1 MRRTF
6 PKTFLYCGKELTLK
20 GIARRERCDIKVV
33 YRYLVK
39 HGNLDGFR
47 ERHLAWPPRI
57 PFKGKRL
64 TAKEIAR
71 LTETSD
77 DSVRTYY
84 RRHKT
89 MEGYGNFRPTKG
101 KPIPHLERYYNTLDD
116 SIPLDRCLKAAGYRS
131 LRQFCVLNDLS
142 PYLIGCWRRGK
153 TCDPNGYGKRVSNYT
168 LADEMTNFKS
178 GLSTAMW
185 KLIDATGFLEFELFP
200 EVFTDDFYSMLYRGA
215 VRMGE
220 LSLVAKPDLERR
232 ECSRELANALDVL
245 SDRERLAVELRF
257 GIGGVEREYT
267 LHEIGRYLHITRER
281 VRQIIEGAL
290 RRLQRPS
297 LNKRLRETVPF
308 TIHDAKDGKPGEWG

>member
-20 GIARRERCDIKVV
+20 GIARRERCDVKVV

-64 TAKEIAR
+64 TAQEIAR

-131 LRQFCVLNDLS
+131 LRQFCEVNNVS
-142 PYLIGCWRRGK
+142 PTLLGCWRRGK
-153 TCDPNGYGKRVSNYT
+153 TCDPNGYGRRVSNYT

-200 EVFTDDFYSMLYRGA
+200 DVFNDGFY
-215 VRMGE
+215 GE
-220 LSLVAKPDLERR
+220 LYHDAARAGAIPTASNPDFERIECDGSVA
-232 ECSRELANALDVL
+232 AVLDTL
-245 SDRERLAVELRF
+245 TERERIAIELRY
-257 GIGGVEREYT
+257 GLGKDGRQHS
-267 LHEIGRYLHITRER
+267 LGEIGRYFRLTRER
-281 VRQIIEGAL
+281 ARQVIERAI
-290 RRLQRPS
+290 RRLRHPS
-297 LNKRLRETVPF
+297 RSKCLLEVLPF
-308 TIHDAKDGKPGEWG
+308 RCPADWEGDDAGE